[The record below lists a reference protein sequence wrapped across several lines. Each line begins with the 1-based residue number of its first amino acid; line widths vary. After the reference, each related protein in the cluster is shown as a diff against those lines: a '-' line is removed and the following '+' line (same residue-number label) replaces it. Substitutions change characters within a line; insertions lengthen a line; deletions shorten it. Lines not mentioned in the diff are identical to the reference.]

1 MDRIS
6 LSDLEKTEIEIPA
19 DVWKPGSNPF
29 DRVVVGRILSGSRFN
44 FNALKETMLTAFK
57 PRKQIDF
64 EKLDNG
70 RFLLNFESPNDLDK
84 VLEGGPWCYDNDLV
98 ILKLLLEN
106 DDPLSV
112 PLWWV
117 DFYVLAKGLPISK
130 MTKDMASFIG
140 NSLGQFR
147 SVDLARNGVAG
158 GSTLRIRV
166 GLDVSKPLRRVSF
179 FRAGS
184 NNFNISYTYE
194 RLPNFCYICGIMGHI
209 FQFCEAPNKDDFK
222 KSDKEFPFGPSLRA
236 PSRMSYPYRSMRRGS
251 DAFSPHNEN
260 PSRSSLSTTWR
271 KDSRPHD
278 HQLPVRAQVQKLEGT
293 KTHNAAHKQPISDC
307 EMEGTFGASPP
318 TYLNSLTVGS
328 MVPMITSLVKIVSPG
343 DKNQRPISPSHELD
357 HTIDALGV
365 HPVIAR
371 SVQSPTKET
380 QAIQVI
386 IQSPNPSASQRRLF
400 NEPYGDGDLISETNA
415 PPPSPIL
422 INIPLQFAM
431 SPARHGHKSVSSR
444 RKKGYS
450 KKFTPKS
457 LKRKMHDISPI
468 PVEVLEPVQKRSHVI
483 SDRKETIEAWI
494 RSCHVA
500 LKLAPKLPPI
510 IATSFSSKTLRLSA
524 TMQALQSAA
533 LRPSPFDPLRKHHHS
548 AAVPSS
554 NAKPQSKKLNFTI
567 SASAATAAPKRET
580 DPKKR
585 VVITGM
591 GLVSVFGNDVEAYYE
606 KLLSGESGIAPIDR
620 FDASKFPTR
629 FGGQIRGFKSEGYI
643 DGKND
648 RRLDDCLRY
657 CIVAGKKALESADL
671 GGEKLNTIDKIRGG
685 VLVGT
690 GMGGLTVFSDG
701 VQALIEKGHRKIT
714 PFFIPYA
721 ITNMGSALLAI
732 DLGLMGPN
740 YSISTACAT
749 SNYCFYAAAN
759 HIRRGEADLML
770 AGGTE
775 AAIIPIGL
783 GGFVACRAL
792 SQRND
797 DPQTASR
804 PWDKDRDGFVM
815 GEGAGVLVMESLEH
829 AMKRGAPIIAEYL
842 GGAVNCDAYH
852 MTDPRA
858 DGLGVSSCIHSALED
873 AGVSPEEVNYINAH
887 ATSTIVGD
895 LAELNAIK
903 KVFKNTSEIK
913 INATKSMIGHCLG
926 AAGGLEAIA
935 TVKAIT
941 TGWLHPTINQFNPE
955 PSVEFDTVANKKQQH
970 EVNVA
975 ISNSFGFGGHN
986 SVVAFSAFKP

>member
-1 MDRIS
+1 
-6 LSDLEKTEIEIPA
+6 
-19 DVWKPGSNPF
+19 
-29 DRVVVGRILSGSRFN
+29 
-44 FNALKETMLTAFK
+44 
-57 PRKQIDF
+57 
-64 EKLDNG
+64 
-70 RFLLNFESPNDLDK
+70 
-84 VLEGGPWCYDNDLV
+84 
-98 ILKLLLEN
+98 
-106 DDPLSV
+106 
-112 PLWWV
+112 
-117 DFYVLAKGLPISK
+117 
-130 MTKDMASFIG
+130 
-140 NSLGQFR
+140 
-147 SVDLARNGVAG
+147 
-158 GSTLRIRV
+158 
-166 GLDVSKPLRRVSF
+166 
-179 FRAGS
+179 
-184 NNFNISYTYE
+184 
-194 RLPNFCYICGIMGHI
+194 
-209 FQFCEAPNKDDFK
+209 
-222 KSDKEFPFGPSLRA
+222 
-236 PSRMSYPYRSMRRGS
+236 
-251 DAFSPHNEN
+251 
-260 PSRSSLSTTWR
+260 
-271 KDSRPHD
+271 
-278 HQLPVRAQVQKLEGT
+278 
-293 KTHNAAHKQPISDC
+293 
-307 EMEGTFGASPP
+307 
-318 TYLNSLTVGS
+318 
-328 MVPMITSLVKIVSPG
+328 
-343 DKNQRPISPSHELD
+343 
-357 HTIDALGV
+357 
-365 HPVIAR
+365 
-371 SVQSPTKET
+371 
-380 QAIQVI
+380 
-386 IQSPNPSASQRRLF
+386 
-400 NEPYGDGDLISETNA
+400 
-415 PPPSPIL
+415 
-422 INIPLQFAM
+422 
-431 SPARHGHKSVSSR
+431 
-444 RKKGYS
+444 
-450 KKFTPKS
+450 
-457 LKRKMHDISPI
+457 
-468 PVEVLEPVQKRSHVI
+468 
-483 SDRKETIEAWI
+483 
-494 RSCHVA
+494 
-500 LKLAPKLPPI
+500 
-510 IATSFSSKTLRLSA
+510 
-524 TMQALQSAA
+524 MQALQSTA
-533 LRPSPFDPLRKHHHS
+533 LRPSPLDPLRKPPHS
-548 AAVPSS
+548 TALPSN
-554 NAKPQSKKLNFTI
+554 NAKPPAKKLPFTI
-567 SASAATAAPKRET
+567 SASASTVSAPKRET

-591 GLVSVFGNDVEAYYE
+591 GLVSVFGNDVDAYYE
-606 KLLSGESGIAPIDR
+606 KLLSGESGITPIDR

-657 CIVAGKKALESADL
+657 CIVAGKKALEGADL
-671 GGEKLNTIDKIRGG
+671 GGDRLDKIDKIRAG

-701 VQALIEKGHRKIT
+701 VQSLIEKGYRKIT

-759 HIRRGEADLML
+759 HIRRGEADLMI

-797 DPQTASR
+797 DPKTASR

-829 AMKRGAPIIAEYL
+829 AMKRDAPIIAEYL

-858 DGLGVSSCIHSALED
+858 DGLGVSSCIQSALED
-873 AGVSPEEVNYINAH
+873 AGVSHEEVNYINAH
-887 ATSTIVGD
+887 ATSTLVGD
-895 LAELNAIK
+895 LAEVNAIK